1 MQALGSDAE
10 VGLRRFWKRIAVV
23 FVAAG
28 LAAAAAVALLVFF
41 PPAFRLGLKAA
52 NALIPVEIQVDVYR
66 HFPGRLRL
74 ENVRVLT
81 SQGTSL
87 CALDRLGASY
97 SPGKL
102 FLGKL
107 CFSRIAVDGFRLD
120 FGVLPASE
128 KAAGVEKESR
138 AIEKDPRREVSA
150 LAVLPA
156 WIFVEEIEIGQAFVA
171 CREPSSGISFALEAG
186 EIQAGFLSGP
196 PGLRVDRLRGE
207 LVVRADKEIR
217 AAVEGRA
224 VLREDALDLQRFAL
238 QTDRY
243 ELRLQGSYGFSS
255 GRMRAEAFLDSV
267 PLAEILEAFGVTGV
281 PFDKVRGTVSAQGA
295 AAGRLS
301 LQGDLQ
307 ASLLGQDLRL
317 FLGGGFEK
325 DRLFFDSIR
334 AEHSEATLS
343 GRASW
348 TFSSG
353 SLSGAYEMSAP
364 SLEKLLAALGAE
376 GAAFDRLS
384 LAGDLGGSIEKPLLR
399 FRLRSE
405 RFSYRQPIFG
415 ALTLEGEY
423 RAPRELKIQGKA
435 EKFNLLSGVLP
446 ASRFSLA
453 VDEGRIEATFDGGP
467 SLKARGSWNVPE
479 HRAEADLR
487 ARGLR
492 FEPFLLG
499 FVPKLGESRLTATGT
514 FRGDPAR
521 QESWKGALRVQDIRA
536 SAPGLE
542 IRNIGPFA
550 LSLEGASVRGELGLA
565 VNGGRLQAAGRYPLE
580 SGAPMEVRLEGT
592 LPLEPLQP
600 FLQVLVSGIQE
611 AKGTLMVR
619 AELKGSS
626 ASPTVSAKGTLSD
639 GFMRLAA
646 PVEGARETPSIFEG
660 RVDLFLDVLGSLSA
674 PTGTAQITAEEMSVY
689 GVAFDRLGLSLESD
703 GKGVSVREASLSG
716 PEGTLFLEGR
726 VEFKTGAV
734 SAAVRSEAWKIE
746 PVLARF
752 GVPASGIASIEG
764 KAQGTLKAPAAEL
777 RILGRRLALK
787 GSPLEDMD
795 VKALYQAGSLR
806 LESRTSSGSF
816 EAAAVLAQGFQSL
829 ASEFRLRSME
839 LEPLVFLARPGLA
852 KGRVSLSG
860 NLSGPLRNGDGW
872 KGSVLVEKL
881 EAEAAGVPVRL
892 AEPVS
897 LGIAEGILTIPQ
909 ALFSV
914 EEGELRVKGFLGR
927 ASDLELTGRVPLQ
940 ITTSFLPWLRFGAGE
955 ARIALRL
962 TGPVD
967 SPAIDGNA
975 DLSAEQVSIAGYG
988 YPFENVQAHL
998 SGSSDGIVLESL
1010 VARAGD
1016 GQLRAEGRAAL
1027 GPAFRVDRLDV
1038 QLTSLPVRISED
1050 VPARVAGNLSF
1061 SGGPGGSKLS
1071 GRVRILEA
1079 RYQRDFELVGAV
1091 LRPTRPAQARVK
1103 KPSTFL
1109 ENLELD
1115 VNIVSGPDLMVRNNV
1130 ARMLLSTD
1138 LEIRGTAASPAPL
1151 GKIDVVEGTIYLL
1164 KKQFAISEGSLNFLG
1179 PGAAKPLLHVD
1190 SRVDVRGASRDYVV
1204 YLSLDGPLDRI
1215 ELGLR
1220 SIPDL
1225 SREDVLF
1232 VLVTGKTQ
1240 AEYFSS
1246 SGAGDTKSGASQLA
1260 VSGFSLLFGE
1270 DIRRATGLDV
1280 FELETA
1286 EGREQGMKTV
1296 LGKRVNERMELR
1308 GIFAF
1313 GSAHQASE
1321 AQVEYRLTDTIF
1333 LVGTQRTD
1341 GSFGLDVRLRFLSR

>member
-1 MQALGSDAE
+1 MP
-10 VGLRRFWKRIAVV
+10 RFWKSIALA
-23 FVAAG
+23 FVAGG
-28 LAAAAAVALLVFF
+28 LAAAAAAALLVFF
-41 PPAFRLGLKAA
+41 PPAFQLGLKAA
-52 NALIPVEIQVDVYR
+52 NALLPVKIQVDVYR

-74 ENVRVLT
+74 EGVRVLT
-81 SQGTSL
+81 SQGASL
-87 CALDRLGASY
+87 CALDRLEASY
-97 SPGKL
+97 SPGNL

-107 CFSRIAVDGFRLD
+107 CFSRIAVEGPRLD
-120 FGVLPASE
+120 LRVLTGSE
-128 KAAGVEKESR
+128 KAAGPEKERKAS
-138 AIEKDPRREVSA
+138 EKGPRQEA
-150 LAVLPA
+150 LGLPVLPA
-156 WIFVEEIEIGQAFVA
+156 WVFVEKIEIGQAFVA
-171 CREPSSGISFALEAG
+171 WREPSSGISFALEAA
-186 EIQAGFLSGP
+186 EIQAGILSGP
-196 PGLRVDRLRGE
+196 PGLRVDRLQGE

-217 AAVEGRA
+217 AFLEGRA
-224 VLREDALDLQRFAL
+224 VLREAALDLQSFAL

-243 ELRLQGSYGFSS
+243 GIHLRGSYKFSS
-255 GRMRAEAFLDSV
+255 GEMQAEAFLDSL

-295 AAGRLS
+295 AAGRVS
-301 LQGDLQ
+301 LHGDLE

-317 FLGGGFEK
+317 LLGGGIEE

-334 AEHSEATLS
+334 AEHSEASLS

-364 SLEKLLAALGAE
+364 RLEKLFTALGAE
-376 GAAFDRLS
+376 GAAFDGLS
-384 LAGDLGGSIEKPLLR
+384 LSGELGGSIEKPLLR
-399 FRLRSE
+399 FHLRSR

-415 ALTLEGEY
+415 ALALEGEY
-423 RAPRELKIQGKA
+423 GAPSQVKIRGKA
-435 EKFNLLSGVLP
+435 DQFTLSRGVLR
-446 ASRFSLA
+446 ASRFSLE
-453 VDEGRIEATFDGGP
+453 VGEGKIDAFFEAGS
-467 SLKARGSWNVPE
+467 SLKVKGTWNVPE

-492 FEPFLLG
+492 LDPFLIG
-499 FVPKLGESRLTATGT
+499 IVPKLGESRLTAAGT

-521 QESWKGALRVQDIRA
+521 QETWKGALRVEDIRA

-542 IRNIGPFA
+542 IRNTAPFA
-550 LSLEGASVRGELGLA
+550 LSLEESMVRGELGLVA
-565 VNGGRLQAAGRYPLE
+565 NGGRLQAAGRYPL
-580 SGAPMEVRLEGT
+580 GGGGPIEVRLEGT
-592 LPLEPLQP
+592 LSVEPFQP
-600 FLQVLVSGIQE
+600 FLKTLVPGVRE
-611 AKGTLMVR
+611 AKGTLRVR
-619 AELKGSS
+619 AELQGPS
-626 ASPTVSAKGTLSD
+626 ANPTVSAKGALSD
-639 GFMRLAA
+639 GFLRLVAA
-646 PVEGARETPSIFEG
+646 GEGDGESPSIFEG
-660 RVDLFLDVLGSLSA
+660 RVDLSLDLQGSLSA
-674 PTGTAQITAEEMSVY
+674 PTGTAEIAAAEMNVY
-689 GVAFDRLGLSLESD
+689 GVPFDRLGLSLESD
-703 GKGVSVREASLSG
+703 GKGVSIREASLSG
-716 PEGTLFLEGR
+716 LDGALSMEGR
-726 VEFKTGAV
+726 IEFKTGAI
-734 SAAVRSEAWKIE
+734 SAAVRSESWAIE

-752 GVPASGIASIEG
+752 GVPVSGIGSIEG
-764 KAQGTLKAPAAEL
+764 KAQGTLKAPAAQL
-777 RILGRRLALK
+777 RIQGRRLALK

-795 VKALYQAGSLR
+795 VSALYESGSLR
-806 LESRTSSGSF
+806 LEARTFSGSL
-816 EAAAVLAQGFQSL
+816 EAVAVLAQGFRSL
-829 ASEFRLRSME
+829 AAEFRLRSME
-839 LEPLVFLARPGLA
+839 LEPFLSLARPGLA
-852 KGRVSLSG
+852 KGQVSLSG
-860 NLSGPLRNGDGW
+860 SLSGPLRNGNDW

-881 EAEAAGVPVRL
+881 EAEAGGLPVRL

-897 LGIAEGILTIPQ
+897 LGIAEGILTIPD
-909 ALFSV
+909 ARLSV
-914 EEGELRVKGFLGR
+914 EQGEVRVKGFMGR
-927 ASDLELTGRVPLQ
+927 ASDLGLTGRVPLQ
-940 ITTSFLPWLRFGAGE
+940 ITTSFLPWLRVAAGE
-955 ARIALRL
+955 ARIAVRL

-967 SPAIDGNA
+967 SPAIDGKA

-988 YPFENVQAHL
+988 YPFEEVQAHL
-998 SGSSDGIVLESL
+998 RGSPDGIVLESL
-1010 VARAGD
+1010 VARSGD
-1016 GQLRAEGRAAL
+1016 GEVRAEGRAVL
-1027 GPAFRVDRLDV
+1027 DPEFRVDRLDV

-1050 VPARVAGNLSF
+1050 VPARIAGALSF
-1061 SGGPGGSKLS
+1061 SGGPRGSKLS

-1091 LRPTRPAQARVK
+1091 LRPTRPAQPRVK
-1103 KPSTFL
+1103 KLSPFL

-1130 ARMLLSTD
+1130 ARILLSMD

-1151 GKIDVVEGTIYLL
+1151 GKVDVVEGKIYLL
-1164 KKQFAISEGSLNFLG
+1164 KKQFEISEGSLSFLG

-1190 SRVDVRGASRDYVV
+1190 SRVDVRGVSRDYVV

-1246 SGAGDTKSGASQLA
+1246 AGAGDTASGASQLA

-1280 FELETA
+1280 FELETS
-1286 EGREQGMKTV
+1286 EEQGQGMKTV